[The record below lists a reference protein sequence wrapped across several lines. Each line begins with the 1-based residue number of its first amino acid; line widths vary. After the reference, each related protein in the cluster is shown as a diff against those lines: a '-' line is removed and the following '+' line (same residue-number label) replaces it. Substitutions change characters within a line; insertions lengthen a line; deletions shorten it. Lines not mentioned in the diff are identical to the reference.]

1 MSGTRIQRVL
11 PTAFDSRPGTG
22 GEIELH
28 LYTRTT
34 DDSNWTAEEV
44 THLVVDLTPATV
56 VGLIRELEFALVST
70 GGHAA

>member
-11 PTAFDSRPGTG
+11 PTAFDSRPGSG

-28 LYTRTT
+28 LYTRAT
-34 DDSNWTAEEV
+34 DDSNWTIEEV
-44 THLVVDLTPATV
+44 THVIDLTPATV
-56 VGLIRELEFALVST
+56 VELIRELEFALVST